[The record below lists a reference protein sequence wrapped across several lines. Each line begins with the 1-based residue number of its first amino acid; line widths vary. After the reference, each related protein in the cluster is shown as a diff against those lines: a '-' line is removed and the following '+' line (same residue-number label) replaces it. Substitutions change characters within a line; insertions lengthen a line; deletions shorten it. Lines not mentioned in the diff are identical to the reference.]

1 MPDRPLDD
9 DPPLSAD
16 LLLRRAAEGDAAR
29 AVDLL
34 ASVSPTKLLDA
45 VLTQA
50 ELAVDEDRHR
60 PAGIDAIAELD
71 RASIEVMGLPQGA
84 DLDLGLDLD
93 PDLEA
98 DPDIVEGLGAPI
110 DLELDL
116 GPPGDEGTSQDPDL
130 PLPALEPPWFRQQ
143 DHEPG
148 IPDAAD
154 IVWHADDDGMF
165 DAPVLIGWE
174 LITVAAADLQA
185 AVLTLPIRPWHLAL
199 VAFTDT
205 RDASGTLHRRVA
217 AATADGRVI
226 GACLRFT
233 SPDADPDVLDAVVT
247 HDPADLGERSALA
260 ASLRA
265 ALRSAARGIG

>member
-1 MPDRPLDD
+1 MPERPLDD

-29 AVDLL
+29 AVELL
-34 ASVSPTKLLDA
+34 TYVGPTKLLDA

-84 DLDLGLDLD
+84 DLNLGLDTD
-93 PDLEA
+93 DGHGE
-98 DPDIVEGLGAPI
+98 PI
-110 DLELDL
+110 DLEIDL
-116 GPPGDEGTSQDPDL
+116 R
-130 PLPALEPPWFRQQ
+130 ALA
-143 DHEPG
+143 DHEPEDDTDPSVAG
-148 IPDAAD
+148 MEQPWFWQPDGEPALPDAAD
-154 IVWHADDDGMF
+154 IVWHADDDGID

-174 LITVAAADLQA
+174 LLTVGSADLQA

-199 VAFTDT
+199 VAFIDEH
-205 RDASGTLHRRVA
+205 DASGILHRRVA

-233 SPDADPDVLDAVVT
+233 SPETDPDILDAAVT
-247 HDPADLGERSALA
+247 HDPDDLGERSALA